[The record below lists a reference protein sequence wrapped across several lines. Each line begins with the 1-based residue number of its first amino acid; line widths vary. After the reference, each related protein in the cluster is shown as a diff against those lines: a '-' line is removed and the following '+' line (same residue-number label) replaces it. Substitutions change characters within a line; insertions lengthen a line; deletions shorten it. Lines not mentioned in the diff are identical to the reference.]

1 MTFLQ
6 YLWILALSIIPSIS
20 DETTFHALMQG
31 DHHSLFYLFAFFH
44 LYFIPPFHSTSSYF
58 FLFSFCLMFDMGS
71 ASTLYFLLIRCDHS
85 FIITF
90 RVGTP
95 RSGTHD
101 IFCALHIMHEG
112 YGDCIIGIFEPSF
125 LSFLSPYY
133 LSLRYVPCLKTT
145 LRPLLYIVFGSSYAG
160 NTRAWLE
167 IISQSLMDGELRW

>member
-20 DETTFHALMQG
+20 DVTTFHALMQG

-44 LYFIPPFHSTSSYF
+44 LYFIPLFPFTSSYLI
-58 FLFSFCLMFDMGS
+58 LFSFCLMFDMGS
-71 ASTLYFLLIRCDHS
+71 TFTLYSCLFDATIHLSSL
-85 FIITF
+85 F
-90 RVGTP
+90 VWVP

-101 IFCALHIMHEG
+101 ISYALHIMHEG

-133 LSLRYVPCLKTT
+133 LGLRYIPCLKTT
-145 LRPLLYIVFGSSYAG
+145 LRSLLHIVFDGSRMG
-160 NTRAWLE
+160 NTRAWSV
-167 IISQSLMDGELRW
+167 IISQSMMDGELR